1 MRLRHA
7 TLARNLPGIVRA
19 GLLTSKSQG
28 RLPAVWFACPSA
40 SRWAVLRVVKRHG
53 GRVESV
59 VILEVDVPRR
69 WLRRSARKRLWC
81 SLRDIPP
88 ERIKRVFTFQEM
100 AGKSTAA

>member
-1 MRLRHA
+1 
-7 TLARNLPGIVRA
+7 
-19 GLLTSKSQG
+19 
-28 RLPAVWFACPSA
+28 
-40 SRWAVLRVVKRHG
+40 VLHVVKRHG

-88 ERIKRVFTFQEM
+88 DPIKRVFTFQEM
-100 AGKSTAA
+100 AGASAEA